1 MSTERVGLLWAARRA
16 ALSSSAGAAGA
27 ARAALL
33 GKAPSAA
40 PERA

>member
-1 MSTERVGLLWAARRA
+1 MSTERRRLLWAAQRA
-16 ALSSSAGAAGA
+16 ALSSAAGAAGA
-27 ARAALL
+27 ARAGLL